1 MPDTLD
7 LLKRLSTAARIYL
20 HATNPRNNV
29 PRSVVQTDRD
39 ALLVMLAET
48 DVAVFNTKGATT
60 ARQIEKE
67 SES

>member
-1 MPDTLD
+1 MSDTLD

-29 PRSVVQTDRD
+29 PRSVVIADRD

-48 DVAVFNTKGATT
+48 DHAIFN
-60 ARQIEKE
+60 RKE
-67 SES
+67 TES